1 MKDHEV
7 ILTFGI
13 WDFSEIDHAYIT
25 NLMGFEPNII
35 YRLGERRIPNKG
47 QPSKRNG
54 WLWRPEVVDKTLL
67 DSFELQL
74 NSILGKFEN
83 KIAELKQI
91 EKYLPIQIFCV
102 LPSETADAVHRVDPD
117 PGPGSDPV
125 SFPETG
131 KTGLHLDSDSS
142 KI

>member
-91 EKYLPIQIFCV
+91 EKYCFFEIRCGLFLYSGNGKSTPI
-102 LPSETADAVHRVDPD
+102 VHFDKRYNDFVREINVEFDFD
-117 PGPGSDPV
+117 IYV
-125 SFPETG
+125 
-131 KTGLHLDSDSS
+131 
-142 KI
+142 